1 MLNILPRS
9 DASCLGHVSRELMGF
24 AGYDVHCRIC
34 ILKVVGSEFRVCRN
48 EIVGKGDASPVQSI
62 RGDVGVRAPG
72 CMTHE
77 SGTNHVRPPTMP
89 QSFCFIVF
97 VLKLIAKDIDI

>member
-77 SGTNHVRPPTMP
+77 SGTNHVRHR
-89 QSFCFIVF
+89 QCFNHSVVYCL
-97 VLKLIAKDIDI
+97 VLKLIAKDINI